1 MYEHFRNEFIT
12 QLTNFEEEE
21 LQSVLLTLDKT
32 AVSYDFIKKEENS
45 EFLEDELPEMVK
57 IYLMCKK
64 MEGLSENTLSSY
76 KKTLELFFK
85 QLKKTPD
92 KIKTNDIR
100 LYLYQYQQER
110 EITNRS
116 LDKYREYICRFFSW
130 ARNEGYI
137 DINPAENL
145 KPISHEVKP
154 RESLTQIELEYL
166 REACETPREKAII
179 EFFYSTGCRVSELAN
194 VKISDIDWHDK
205 MVHLVGKGKK
215 HRTSFLNAK
224 AEITLRNYLATR
236 NDECE
241 YLFVSLRRPIRQLHS
256 DGINKIV
263 RNIVKRMPK
272 EINKNITPH
281 TLRHTT
287 ATTALQNGMP
297 INDIQKLLGHAS
309 VETTMVYAETSLEEV
324 QAGHKKYII

>member
-21 LQSVLLTLDKT
+21 LQSVLLALGKT

-179 EFFYSTGCRVSELAN
+179 EFSTVPAA
-194 VKISDIDWHDK
+194 V
-205 MVHLVGKGKK
+205 
-215 HRTSFLNAK
+215 FLNWL
-224 AEITLRNYLATR
+224 T
-236 NDECE
+236 
-241 YLFVSLRRPIRQLHS
+241 
-256 DGINKIV
+256 
-263 RNIVKRMPK
+263 
-272 EINKNITPH
+272 
-281 TLRHTT
+281 
-287 ATTALQNGMP
+287 
-297 INDIQKLLGHAS
+297 
-309 VETTMVYAETSLEEV
+309 
-324 QAGHKKYII
+324 

>member
-21 LQSVLLTLDKT
+21 LQSVLLALDKT

-116 LDKYREYICRFFSW
+116 LDKYREYICRFFS
-130 ARNEGYI
+130 
-137 DINPAENL
+137 
-145 KPISHEVKP
+145 
-154 RESLTQIELEYL
+154 
-166 REACETPREKAII
+166 
-179 EFFYSTGCRVSELAN
+179 
-194 VKISDIDWHDK
+194 
-205 MVHLVGKGKK
+205 
-215 HRTSFLNAK
+215 
-224 AEITLRNYLATR
+224 
-236 NDECE
+236 
-241 YLFVSLRRPIRQLHS
+241 
-256 DGINKIV
+256 
-263 RNIVKRMPK
+263 
-272 EINKNITPH
+272 
-281 TLRHTT
+281 
-287 ATTALQNGMP
+287 
-297 INDIQKLLGHAS
+297 
-309 VETTMVYAETSLEEV
+309 
-324 QAGHKKYII
+324 